1 MSDAPEL
8 VVAMARGGAI
18 GRGNALP
25 WRLPEDLRHFR
36 ALTTGDSI
44 GRPLPGRTSIVVTRD
59 GAWAA
64 EGALRAGGLGEALL
78 LARAAHPGRPPMVIG
93 GAQVYALAIG
103 LASRLHVTRI
113 ELDVPGA
120 DAFFPPID
128 PALWRE
134 EAREER
140 VAAELLRP
148 RSEDR

>member
-36 ALTTGDSI
+36 ALTTGHAVVMGRRTWDSI

-128 PALWRE
+128 P
-134 EAREER
+134 
-140 VAAELLRP
+140 LLP
-148 RSEDR
+148 GLLAP